1 MKTLPQEI
9 SQTQRTDTIWF
20 HLREGPGERYLWSQ
34 RAQIQ
39 RQKVEWW
46 SPEAGVEGR
55 MGSHCSMGREFQFD
69 EKFLGM
75 DAGDGYTT
83 M

>member
-1 MKTLPQEI
+1 MKTLSQEI
-9 SQTQRTDTIWF
+9 SQTQRTDTVWF
-20 HLREGPGERYLWSQ
+20 HLCEGPGERYLWSQ

-46 SPEAGVEGR
+46 FPKAGGR
-55 MGSHCSMGREFQFD
+55 GGWGVIVQWVEFQFD
-69 EKFLGM
+69 EKFLGT
-75 DAGDGYTT
+75 DAGDGYT